1 MSVKSGNNRNK
12 RLVERLAETVN
23 SALRRNRAWT
33 CRWRENQISR
43 KLSLLTQTKT
53 ESNLRPTDETMER
66 IEIRS
71 HVTAEIINCTPGGP
85 RFTDLEGTVLSL
97 VSDNN
102 S

>member
-23 SALRRNRAWT
+23 SALRRNTAWT
-33 CRWRENQISR
+33 CRWGENQISR

-53 ESNLRPTDETMER
+53 ESNLRPTEETMEH
-66 IEIRS
+66 IEIGSR
-71 HVTAEIINCTPGGP
+71 VAVEIINYAPGGLY
-85 RFTDLEGTVLSL
+85 FTDLEGTVLSL
-97 VSDNN
+97 INDNN